1 MNELRHQMFGSQTTD
16 PCRLPPC
23 QNAAQHHLC
32 RANYQAAIWRRCLE
46 SCPDVP
52 SPSGHGWEVSGS
64 DVTIKWLDVSAA
76 PTEVLES
83 VSCVCKKCVDRRR
96 SCKKNGLT
104 CTGACKCTSE
114 NCTNSKDACE
124 DFLESADESD
134 DD

>member
-1 MNELRHQMFGSQTTD
+1 MEAVSEELSRCPISQWSWVGGF
-16 PCRLPPC
+16 R
-23 QNAAQHHLC
+23 Q
-32 RANYQAAIWRRCLE
+32 
-46 SCPDVP
+46 
-52 SPSGHGWEVSGS
+52 
-64 DVTIKWLDVSAA
+64 WLDVFAA

-83 VSCVCKKCVDRRR
+83 VSCVCKKCVDRRC